1 MAALS
6 VPPLDTVPPPT
17 AFRIVRIGGADYYVP
32 IVGTTN
38 QRASKL

>member
-6 VPPLDTVPPPT
+6 VPPLDTVQLST
-17 AFRIVRIGGADYYVP
+17 VFRLGRIRGADYYVP
-32 IVGTTN
+32 IAGTTN